1 MKKIVLNPGHLS
13 TADRD
18 FLGPET
24 EGGNNK
30 KTVALIK
37 KYLEE
42 YICEVVVVAQDDGIP
57 FSKLGSMHPDAEL
70 FYSHHTNSF
79 NGKARGTE
87 VFYHYG
93 RTLAQ
98 NISVRTAKLLETITR
113 DTKKGDK
120 GAKRNRDQ
128 FNGAGYAVIN
138 QAVKAG
144 VKYQLMGEIGF
155 HDNPKE
161 NKLMIERRDEIALTI
176 AEEIAKYLKLE
187 KKPIPDHEDTI
198 VANTGVHL
206 RAKATAKS
214 ASLGVLRKGEK
225 AIMTELLGDWV
236 KVDYN
241 DKTGYSAARYWDIAP
256 ELVEKFTPKVES
268 KPSTPKAVLAPK
280 GKLFQVAL
288 GAYQNRKWA
297 EETEQKAK
305 KLGLKP
311 YIVLVDDPKSK

>member
-13 TADRD
+13 TADRG

-24 EGGNNK
+24 EGSNNK

-42 YICEVVVVAQDDGIP
+42 YVCEVVVVAQDDGVP

-98 NISVRTAKLLETITR
+98 NIAVRTAELLETITR
-113 DTKKGDK
+113 DSKKGDK

-161 NKLMIERRDEIALTI
+161 NKLMVEKRDEIALAI

-187 KKPIPDHEDTI
+187 RKPVKKP
-198 VANTGVHL
+198 
-206 RAKATAKS
+206 
-214 ASLGVLRKGEK
+214 
-225 AIMTELLGDWV
+225 V
-236 KVDYN
+236 K
-241 DKTGYSAARYWDIAP
+241 
-256 ELVEKFTPKVES
+256 E
-268 KPSTPKAVLAPK
+268 VLAPK
-280 GKLFQVAL
+280 GKLYQVAL
-288 GAYQNRKWA
+288 GAYKNRGSA
-297 EETEQKAK
+297 EELVKEAKAAN
-305 KLGLKP
+305 LNAYL
-311 YIVLVDDPKSK
+311 VLIDDPKFKR